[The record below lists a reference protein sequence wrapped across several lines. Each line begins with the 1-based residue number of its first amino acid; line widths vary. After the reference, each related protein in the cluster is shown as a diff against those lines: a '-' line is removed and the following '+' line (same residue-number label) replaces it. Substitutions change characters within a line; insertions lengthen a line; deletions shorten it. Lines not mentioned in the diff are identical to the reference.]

1 MINLELTM
9 TWQRYER
16 KSDGRPFYSKLSRLG
31 NRYTIAADERGLY
44 TVYLYDADDAEH
56 MAWLWTDDLEVA
68 IARADARIRGREA
81 DRMNGM
87 NLALGV

>member
-1 MINLELTM
+1 MKLELTM
-9 TWQRYER
+9 TWRRFER

-56 MAWLWTDDLEVA
+56 MAWLWTDDLE
-68 IARADARIRGREA
+68 IAMPRADTRIREREA
-81 DRMNGM
+81 DRVAGL
-87 NLALGV
+87 NLPLPI